1 MNRRMMRRMQ
11 HTLPLAAVALLLFV
25 TGCATTGSGSES
37 DYEYEYQIV
46 RSLDVDADADAIY
59 DRMLTWMAERFVSS
73 QDAIQ
78 VRDPEERRIVAN
90 AQMDMPIGTF
100 GANLPVEMTIITE
113 ARDGRFRFTARNLVM
128 TPSAGTVE
136 IREPLPERRED
147 EADAEFDILAQ
158 EMATYIEEEQAS
170 ENDDW

>member
-1 MNRRMMRRMQ
+1 MKRMQ
-11 HTLPLAAVALLLFV
+11 HTLSLAAAAALLLLV
-25 TGCATTGSGSES
+25 AGCATTGSAES

-78 VRDPEERRIVAN
+78 VRDPEDRRIVAN
-90 AQMDMPIGTF
+90 ARMDMPIGTF
-100 GANLPVEMTIITE
+100 GANLPVEMTIIAE

-128 TPSAGTVE
+128 TPSAGNVE
-136 IREPLPERRED
+136 VREPLPERRED

-158 EMATYIEEEQAS
+158 EIATYIEEEAAS
-170 ENDDW
+170 DYDDW

>member
-1 MNRRMMRRMQ
+1 MQ
-11 HTLPLAAVALLLFV
+11 HTFPLAAVALLLFV
-25 TGCATTGSGSES
+25 TGCATTGGAES

-90 AQMDMPIGTF
+90 AQLDMPISTF
-100 GANLPVEMTIITE
+100 GTNLPVDMSIIAE
-113 ARDGRFRFTARNLVM
+113 AREGRFRFTARNFIVES
-128 TPSAGTVE
+128 SAGAYSTRSALDESKEGEVE
-136 IREPLPERRED
+136 AEMNQLVQD
-147 EADAEFDILAQ
+147 LAD
-158 EMATYIEEEQAS
+158 YIEEQSAAD
-170 ENDDW
+170 DDW